1 VPEPSDLRQTA
12 WRALMET
19 HGALLGRLVDELK
32 EEFGTPVTWYDVLLH
47 LDDVEGGRRRMGD
60 LAEAVVL
67 SKSGL
72 TTVVDRMEAAGLVRR
87 EVPSGDRRSID
98 VVMTDEGRRRFA
110 RLRAFHR
117 AGIDRHFC
125 AHITDDEAEQLI
137 AVLGRLRAAL

>member
-1 VPEPSDLRQTA
+1 
-12 WRALMET
+12 MET

-32 EEFGTPVTWYDVLLH
+32 QEFGTPVTWYDVLLH

-98 VVMTDEGRRRFA
+98 VVLTDEGRRRFA

-125 AHITDDEAEQLI
+125 SHITDAEAEQLI